1 MKTNVWC
8 VLAAIALAGLST
20 IDSQAAQAATV
31 KGDIINVRGKPTIF
45 SEVVTQLK
53 QGESVTI
60 LEEITIAK
68 PKAGEPQKW
77 ARIQMPANVPVW
89 VNATYIDSANNTVKA
104 RKLNLRAGPG
114 ENYSVVGL
122 LVHGDTVKPIRS
134 KEEWTEIESVTNAYA
149 FVSCDLLEAATEA
162 PAAVAAPAEKKVEK
176 TAEKPVEKPAEKP
189 EPAKAEVPAATP
201 PPAPAPVTV
210 ETVKPAQPAEP
221 AHDAPVPAP
230 AKPAAAKPA
239 ATNAAP
245 AVPAPALT
253 PPPVAPPVAEIEEPA
268 PRRIVRREGVVHMV
282 GSIQA
287 PTYFQLQS
295 TDNGKLIDYLHSSKT
310 NIVLEHF
317 RGQKVIVTGEEYM
330 DERWTNTPMIEIDF
344 LQPAPNSRE

>member
-1 MKTNVWC
+1 MKTNVWR

-20 IDSQAAQAATV
+20 IHSQAAQTATV
-31 KGDIINVRGKPTIF
+31 KADIINVRGKPTLF

-77 ARIQMPANVPVW
+77 ARIQMPANVPLW
-89 VNATYIDSANNTVKA
+89 INAGYIDGANNTVKA

-122 LVHGDTVKPIRS
+122 LVRGDSVKPIRS
-134 KEEWTEIESVTNAYA
+134 KQEWMEIESVTNSYA
-149 FVSCDLLEAATEA
+149 FVSSDLLEAAAETPAVVEA
-162 PAAVAAPAEKKVEK
+162 PAAPKEKAAEKTVVKS
-176 TAEKPVEKPAEKP
+176 
-189 EPAKAEVPAATP
+189 EPAKVEVPVATP
-201 PPAPAPVTV
+201 PPAPTPVTV
-210 ETVKPAQPAEP
+210 ETVKADQPAEP
-221 AHDAPVPAP
+221 AHDAPTPAP
-230 AKPAAAKPA
+230 AKPV
-239 ATNAAP
+239 AP
-245 AVPAPALT
+245 KAVTAVPAPVLT
-253 PPPVAPPVAEIEEPA
+253 PPPVAPPVQEIDEPA

-287 PTYFQLQS
+287 PTTFQLQS
-295 TDNGKLIDYLHSSKT
+295 ADNGELINYLHSSKT
-310 NIVLEHF
+310 NISLQRF
-317 RGQKVIVTGEEYM
+317 QGQKVIVTGEEYM
-330 DERWTNTPMIEIDF
+330 DERWTNTPMIEIDV

>member
-1 MKTNVWC
+1 MKTNVWR

-20 IDSQAAQAATV
+20 IHSQAAQSATV
-31 KGDIINVRGKPTIF
+31 KADIINVRGKPTIF

-60 LEEITIAK
+60 LEEITITK

-77 ARIQMPANVPVW
+77 ARIQMPANVPLW
-89 VNATYIDSANNTVKA
+89 INASYIDGANNTVKA

-122 LVHGDTVKPIRS
+122 LVRGDSVKPIRT
-134 KEEWTEIESVTNAYA
+134 KQEWTEIESVTNSYA
-149 FVSCDLLEAATEA
+149 FVSSDLLEAAAEA

-189 EPAKAEVPAATP
+189 EPAKVEVPVATP
-201 PPAPAPVTV
+201 PPAPTPVTV
-210 ETVKPAQPAEP
+210 ETVKPAQPVEP

-230 AKPAAAKPA
+230 AKPVV
-239 ATNAAP
+239 TNAVT
-245 AVPAPALT
+245 AVPTPVLT
-253 PPPVAPPVAEIEEPA
+253 PPPVAPPVPEVDEPA

-287 PTYFQLQS
+287 PTTFQLQS
-295 TDNGKLIDYLHSSKT
+295 ADNGELINYLHSSKT
-310 NIVLEHF
+310 NISLQRF